1 MLWQDFNICP
11 SLCHPFLFQF
21 RNALLKSSV
30 LTFSFLSSKNFHFHP
45 CWHSAL
51 SPRVPISWGV
61 GPRPKT
67 RTRPLGS
74 FAPQT
79 AAYASPSWIVL
90 SFNSGWASTMALISS
105 YKIWISKVYTTDPCF
120 FIWGKL
126 TIVPAASLK
135 GTPFFLVCVLM
146 YTSSLR
152 GGRPSALPYKFITMY
167 QWKCPKI
174 IYRMS
179 NMIGLCTIL

>member
-1 MLWQDFNICP
+1 MRCSRALFLLSAFYRAKISICI
-11 SLCHPFLFQF
+11 L
-21 RNALLKSSV
+21 V
-30 LTFSFLSSKNFHFHP
+30 DM
-45 CWHSAL
+45 SAL
-51 SPRVPISWGV
+51 SPGVPISWGV

-67 RTRPLGS
+67 WTRPLGS

-79 AAYASPSWIVL
+79 TVYASPSWIVL

-152 GGRPSALPYKFITMY
+152 GGHPSALPYKFYNYVPIKMP
-167 QWKCPKI
+167 Q
-174 IYRMS
+174 
-179 NMIGLCTIL
+179 NNLQDE

>member
-1 MLWQDFNICP
+1 MRCSRILFLLSAFYRAKISICI
-11 SLCHPFLFQF
+11 L
-21 RNALLKSSV
+21 V
-30 LTFSFLSSKNFHFHP
+30 DM
-45 CWHSAL
+45 SAL

-67 RTRPLGS
+67 RTRPLGY

-90 SFNSGWASTMALISS
+90 SFNSGWASTMALSSS

-152 GGRPSALPYKFITMY
+152 GGVQVLYPTYNYVPMKMPQNNL
-167 QWKCPKI
+167 QDE
-174 IYRMS
+174 
-179 NMIGLCTIL
+179 